1 MGTHWKRGALGG
13 MLVLAL
19 MGCDAEVGDLV
30 EDLDSSQFAAVY
42 NSPGFA
48 SCSNCHTPDA
58 PGKVE
63 GTENTQDW
71 TDQDTAYAALQ
82 GTASGLIGN
91 FEGCNG
97 VPFIGDTVETS
108 LIVAALD
115 QDVRDNF
122 AHPDFPNCTP
132 EAISNMQL
140 KVGGTVTDDDLNA
153 LKTWIENGAQE

>member
-1 MGTHWKRGALGG
+1 MGTQWKMGVG
-13 MLVLAL
+13 MGLLAMAVL
-19 MGCDAEVGDLV
+19 GCDAET
-30 EDLDSSQFAAVY
+30 EDVLGEPGESQFAAVY
-42 NSPGFA
+42 DSPGFA
-48 SCSNCHTPDA
+48 SCSNCHAPDA
-58 PGKVE
+58 PGKVD

-71 TDQDTAYAALQ
+71 TDQDSAYAALQ

-122 AHPDFPNCTP
+122 SHPDFPNCTP

-140 KVGGTVTDDDLNA
+140 KVGGTITEEDLTA